1 MIKLIKSSFYQE
13 PVTKYLL
20 SQFVQSADIFSMGEQ
35 CKLFENKFSQKQE
48 RTYSVYVSNGSAAN
62 LVLLQSLLNLGHLKK
77 GDRVGFSALTW
88 ATNVMPILQLGLI
101 PVPIDCSLETLNV
114 SPDLLLK
121 EIKTLSALF
130 LTNVLGFSDQISE
143 IKDLCKVHNVLL
155 LEDNCESLG
164 SKVSGKLLGNFGFAS
179 TFSFFVGHHFSTI
192 EGGMICTDDKELY
205 ESLVMVRAHGW
216 DRNLSGESQKEL
228 RAKHG
233 IEDFYAKYTFYDLAY
248 NTRPTEIQGFL
259 GCKQIEY
266 WDEIVS
272 LRENNFKLFAQEM
285 QQNNDFYNL
294 QVSHMQI
301 VSNFAMPI
309 ICKTKELWRY
319 YLDKFTKAEVEVR
332 PIIAGD
338 ITSQPFFKKYSTGSY
353 YCPNAK
359 LIHEQGFYF
368 PNNPELFNEDLK
380 ILINLV
386 KK

>member
-20 SQFVQSADIFSMGEQ
+20 AQFVKDADIFSMGEQ
-35 CKLFENKFSQKQE
+35 CKLFENKFSKKQE

-88 ATNVMPILQLGLI
+88 ATNVMPIIQLGLI

-121 EIKTLSALF
+121 EIKNLSALF
-130 LTNVLGFSDQISE
+130 LTNVLGFCDQISD
-143 IKDLCKVHNVLL
+143 IAALCKLHNVLL

-164 SKVSGKLLGNFGFAS
+164 SRAYGQLLGNFGLAS

-205 ESLVMVRAHGW
+205 ESMTMVRAHGW
-216 DRNLSGESQKEL
+216 DRNLSRESQDKL
-228 RAKHG
+228 RR
-233 IEDFYAKYTFYDLAY
+233 ENEVDDFYAKYTFYDLAY

-259 GCKQIEY
+259 GVRQVEY

-272 LRENNFKLFAQEM
+272 RRENNFKEFSSHIN
-285 QQNNDFYNL
+285 QNDDFYQIN
-294 QVSHMQI
+294 VKHMDL
-301 VSNFAMPI
+301 VSNFAMPV
-309 ICKTKELWRY
+309 ICKTKEFWKY

-338 ITSQPFFKKYSTGSY
+338 ITQQPFFKKYFQGSY
-353 YCPNAK
+353 TCSNAR

-368 PNNPELFNEDLK
+368 PNNPELYATEISLLSS
-380 ILINLV
+380 LIQ
-386 KK
+386 K